1 MRTVTRKHLS
11 VVDGLARFAQVTIA
25 EFAQEAADKP
35 GEQPQLILNDHVIER
50 HSKEENALIDAA
62 MNALRETEQRLGW
75 HGLPLRL
82 VKVESSYVDVH
93 PDAVR
98 MASIAAATALIDKA

>member
-11 VVDGLARFAQVTIA
+11 VVDGLARSAQVTIA
-25 EFAQEAADKP
+25 ELAQEATDKSD
-35 GEQPQLILNDHVIER
+35 EQPELVLNDHVIER
-50 HSKEENALIDAA
+50 RSLEENALIEIA
-62 MNALRETEQRLGW
+62 MHALRETEQRLGW
-75 HGLPLRL
+75 RGLPLRL

-98 MASIAAATALIDKA
+98 MASIAAATALISEL